1 MMRLVFHFGCVA
13 ILLMLGFTSCRA
25 QAVSRCQPERALPK
39 NPKPGVVGLNLSRDG
54 KTLVTAGA
62 DGNIRIW
69 NVATGQVERTLS
81 GHTNSLYKAVFSTDE
96 KLIAS
101 SSRDQTARIWDV
113 ATGRELYKLT
123 GFRCSVKSVA
133 FSPDGKTLAVVGN
146 DGMLKLW
153 NVKTGKELKS
163 LVHSDS
169 PDVDV
174 SVYSVVFSR
183 DGRKIYAGNGDGT
196 ISEWDA
202 AAGKEKRSWKAHGG
216 TVFALAFNS
225 DYSVLASG
233 SEDEA
238 NVKLWDTSTWRE
250 TRTLGEKKT
259 EGLLEQL
266 HPVAFSPDGR
276 LIAASFLGF
285 DEKQNQYAYH
295 RTYVWNVNTGE
306 KLFAFEGHKLDIGAL
321 VFTPDNRFLISGSND
336 TTIKFWDLKTGQE
349 ARTLTQPFLSATD

>member
-1 MMRLVFHFGCVA
+1 MIRLVFHFGCVA
-13 ILLMLGFTSCRA
+13 VLLMLGFTSCRG
-25 QAVSRCQPERALPK
+25 QAVSRCQPERDLPQ

-62 DGNIRIW
+62 DGKIRIW

-81 GHTNSLYKAVFSTDE
+81 GHTNSLYKADFSPNE
-96 KLIAS
+96 KLLAS
-101 SSRDQTARIWDV
+101 SSRDRTARIWDF

-133 FSPDGKTLAVVGN
+133 FSPNGKTLAVVGN

-153 NVKTGKELKS
+153 DVETGKELKS
-163 LVHSDS
+163 LIHSDS
-169 PDVDV
+169 PDVDT

-202 AAGKEKRSWKAHGG
+202 APGKETRNWKAHGG

-238 NVKLWDTSTWRE
+238 NVKLWNTATWRE
-250 TRTLGEKKT
+250 IRTLGEKKT
-259 EGLLEQL
+259 VGLLEQL
-266 HPVAFSPDGR
+266 HPVAFSPDGK
-276 LIAASFLGF
+276 LIAASFVGF
-285 DEKQNQYAYH
+285 DEKQGQYAYH
-295 RTYVWNVNTGE
+295 RTFVWNVKTGE
-306 KLFAFEGHKLDIGAL
+306 KLFTFEGHKLDIGAL

-349 ARTLTQPFLSATD
+349 ARTFTQLPSKTIN